1 MTKKKGNIRRFLY
14 LLVLLIL
21 ASAGLSY
28 YYYTKLTRP
37 PDGIAFY
44 TPAEPFGKTVYIQ
57 PMEDVDPQIL
67 ARVKEFITAEFK
79 RPTTILP
86 SIPVPY
92 FPEGRAGQVKADFLR
107 DHVMYDRQVPKD
119 LNRMIILTS
128 EDIYTDG
135 YNFIFGQASV
145 GGLDMVI
152 SLNRLMPMQDGGTL
166 SENSS
171 DQNNDLV
178 LCRLRKLIRHELGHT
193 YGLSHCKNPDCVM
206 AFHMTLKEL
215 DEGGEF
221 YCEECLS
228 KIAQHTHP

>member
-1 MTKKKGNIRRFLY
+1 MIKKKGNIRRFLY
-14 LLVLLIL
+14 LLALLIL
-21 ASAGLSY
+21 VSAGLSY
-28 YYYTKLTRP
+28 YYYTKLTRS

-57 PMEDVDPQIL
+57 PLEDVDPLIL
-67 ARVKEFITAEFK
+67 DQVKVFITNEFK
-79 RPTTILP
+79 HPVTILP
-86 SIPVPY
+86 SYPVPY

-107 DHVMYDRQVPKD
+107 DYVMYDRQVPKD
-119 LNRMIILTS
+119 LNRMIILTN

-152 SLNRLMPMQDGGTL
+152 SLSRLKAMQDGGTQSDN
-166 SENSS
+166 SEG
-171 DQNNDLV
+171 QKLDLV
-178 LCRLRKLIRHELGHT
+178 MCRLNKLIRHELGHT
-193 YGLSHCKNPDCVM
+193 YGLSHCKNPECVM

-221 YCEECLS
+221 YCDECLS
-228 KIAQHTHP
+228 KIAKRTSP

>member
-1 MTKKKGNIRRFLY
+1 VIKKKGNIRRFFY
-14 LLVLLIL
+14 LLALLIL

-28 YYYTKLTRP
+28 YYYREWTRP
-37 PDGIAFY
+37 PDGILCS
-44 TPAEPFGKTVYIQ
+44 PQAEPFGNTVYIQ

-92 FPEGRAGQVKADFLR
+92 FPEGRAGQVRADFLR
-107 DHVMYDRQVPKD
+107 DYVMYERQVPKD
-119 LNRMIILTS
+119 LNRMIILTN
-128 EDIYTDG
+128 EDIYADG

-145 GGLDMVI
+145 GGLDLVI

-166 SENSS
+166 SENASG
-171 DQNNDLV
+171 QNNDLV
-178 LCRLRKLIRHELGHT
+178 MCRLRKLIRHELGHT

-221 YCEECLS
+221 YCDECLS
-228 KIAQHTHP
+228 KISRQASP